1 METTRETHE
10 RAVIL
15 TVAGRLDFGHAKDFE
30 MTLEACVRDAS
41 AGGLA
46 LILDLGGL
54 DYVSSAGLRS
64 LMVAAKA
71 ARASSV
77 GFHVCSL
84 AQDVAEVFR
93 ISGLD
98 QIIPPLADRAAAEAR
113 LPS

>member
-1 METTRETHE
+1 METTREPHE
-10 RAVIL
+10 RAVVL
-15 TVAGRLDFGHAKDFE
+15 LVSGRLDFGHAKDFE
-30 MTLEACVRDAS
+30 ATLTACVGDAA

-46 LILDLGGL
+46 LILDLAGL

-64 LMVAAKA
+64 LMVGAKA
-71 ARASSV
+71 ARSQDV

-84 AQDVAEVFR
+84 AQDVAEIFR